1 MKAPTGKLAFAYRTI
16 AALEAERDALRAD
29 VERLEAS
36 NEHLELHLADSEHQA
51 EIAGRNASGFE
62 DRMGSLQVENG
73 KLRAEVEALR
83 HLAGELY
90 QVLGA
95 LDAPAGALDAVLAA
109 AHGESMEGRGS
120 LLPFV
125 SEEHEALRKDAERYR
140 WLRDQASLE
149 PFGGWAYDL
158 PAVDAW
164 DCKPGPQL
172 NEQFGSFDEA
182 IDAAMRNEQ

>member
-36 NEHLELHLADSEHQA
+36 NEHLELHLADAEHQA

-83 HLAGELY
+83 EIREIAIQCAENGGYLCSEDLIELR
-90 QVLGA
+90 
-95 LDAPAGALDAVLAA
+95 
-109 AHGESMEGRGS
+109 E
-120 LLPFV
+120 LL
-125 SEEHEALRKDAERYR
+125 K
-140 WLRDQASLE
+140 
-149 PFGGWAYDL
+149 
-158 PAVDAW
+158 
-164 DCKPGPQL
+164 K
-172 NEQFGSFDEA
+172 
-182 IDAAMRNEQ
+182 

>member
-1 MKAPTGKLAFAYRTI
+1 M
-16 AALEAERDALRAD
+16 
-29 VERLEAS
+29 
-36 NEHLELHLADSEHQA
+36 
-51 EIAGRNASGFE
+51 
-62 DRMGSLQVENG
+62 
-73 KLRAEVEALR
+73 
-83 HLAGELY
+83 
-90 QVLGA
+90 LGA
-95 LDAPAGALDAVLAA
+95 LDAPAGVLDAVLAA

>member
-36 NEHLELHLADSEHQA
+36 NEHLELHLADAEHQV

-83 HLAGELY
+83 EIASRCEATGGYLCSRDLIELR
-90 QVLGA
+90 
-95 LDAPAGALDAVLAA
+95 
-109 AHGESMEGRGS
+109 E
-120 LLPFV
+120 LL
-125 SEEHEALRKDAERYR
+125 K
-140 WLRDQASLE
+140 
-149 PFGGWAYDL
+149 
-158 PAVDAW
+158 
-164 DCKPGPQL
+164 K
-172 NEQFGSFDEA
+172 
-182 IDAAMRNEQ
+182 

>member
-1 MKAPTGKLAFAYRTI
+1 MSDVKRYRYLEWDSALCARVLREFVLASA
-16 AALEAERDALRAD
+16 
-29 VERLEAS
+29 
-36 NEHLELHLADSEHQA
+36 
-51 EIAGRNASGFE
+51 FE
-62 DRMGSLQVENG
+62 DRMGDLQVENG
-73 KLRAEVEALR
+73 KLSAEVEALR
-83 HLAGELY
+83 LLAGELY

-95 LDAPAGALDAVLAA
+95 LDAPAGVLDAVLAA

-149 PFGGWAYDL
+149 PFDGWAYDL

-182 IDAAMRNEQ
+182 IDAAKIGRSKE